1 MKKRLSLLVA
11 LVMAFTIFCIP
22 GSSAAFAEGEE
33 NATEFTSQDNGQ
45 PEGEVNA
52 LEGEEYT
59 VTFYDGYGTAT
70 KYGNIIGEP
79 QTVLSGKAATA
90 PENPTRDGYIFNGWD
105 QAFSNVTS
113 DLHIRALWRTPK
125 KYTITFNANGG
136 TNAPAP
142 QTKIEGQEFS
152 FANVG
157 KPTRTNY
164 TFTEWNTAKDGSR
177 YSYSATKPYKAN
189 ANVTLYA
196 QWKLTS
202 PIVGKIVANSTPY
215 TTEKNSI
222 TVNWKILS
230 TNKLYTV
237 DKVVFYLNGKVKKT
251 VETSARSG
259 SYTFT
264 GLSDGTYYSFAV
276 KPYYKGKTLT
286 AWKGKAL
293 TKAPVQNGAYKP
305 GKYEYYYVNGVKQ
318 RNKTI
323 QFKDTRFGTNKY
335 SLNHYYDA
343 SGVFRGRTKY
353 MYNKIKNMSSKKYL
367 ICIDR
372 TNNVMCVYIGGKGK
386 WRPYKYW
393 SCVTGRLKKSD
404 YHPTPLGTYTIKSRK
419 LTFSGYGIPEKMKN
433 RYSVWYCSRF
443 VGSVFI
449 HSQLYHYGQKS
460 GFIPGGGTMGR
471 NASHGC
477 VRLNI
482 NYAHWVYKNCA
493 KGTKVVV
500 IK

>member
-33 NATEFTSQDNGQ
+33 NATEVTSQGSGQ

-52 LEGEEYT
+52 MEGEEYT

-70 KYGNIIGEP
+70 EYGNVIGEP
-79 QTVLSGKAATA
+79 QTVLSGEAATA
-90 PENPTRDGYIFNGWD
+90 PADPTRSEYIFNGWD
-105 QAFSNVTS
+105 QDFSNVTS
-113 DLHIRALWRTPK
+113 DLHIRALWRAPK
-125 KYTITFNANGG
+125 KYTVTFNGNGTG
-136 TNAPAP
+136 VTNVPAA
-142 QTKIEGQEFS
+142 QTKIEDT
-152 FANVG
+152 NLTLTD
-157 KPTRTNY
+157 KIPTRTNY
-164 TFTEWNTAKDGSR
+164 TFIEWKTPSGK
-177 YSYSATKPYKAN
+177 YSYAPGGTYRAN

-202 PIVGKIVANSTPY
+202 PIVGKIVANTTPY
-215 TTEKNSI
+215 TTTKNSI

-251 VETSARSG
+251 VTTSARSG
-259 SYTFT
+259 SYTFS

-293 TKAPVQNGAYKP
+293 TKAPVKNGAYKP
-305 GKYEYYYVNGVKQ
+305 GKYEYYYKNGIKQ
-318 RNKTI
+318 RNTTI
-323 QFKDTRFGTNKY
+323 QFKDTRYGTSKY
-335 SLNHYYDA
+335 SLYHYYDGN
-343 SGVFRGRTKY
+343 GVFRGRTKY
-353 MYNKIKNMSSKKYL
+353 MYNKIKNKSSKKYL

-482 NYAHWVYKNCA
+482 NYARWVYKNCA